1 VRRSSERAWRGAAAA
16 LLACLALASAGGSAR
31 GAGGAAADEAEDE
44 RLQLIRQR
52 REDLEREVERL
63 RRRERSLLGEV
74 ERLELEVRLHGE
86 KLREVRAVLRQ
97 VNAEMDVLL
106 ARLEEIEGQI
116 EATRPVLAARAR
128 SLYKLGELSYL
139 RLLLS
144 VDRPSDFLR
153 GYRFVTTLARRDNE
167 RFAGFQADRRAAEE
181 TRAELERRTAEAME
195 LRGEVGRARRRLD
208 AQRRRKT
215 ELLTEIVG
223 KKESQAAYVAE
234 LEQAERQLEELLAG
248 FGEGQVTLPIAA
260 FRGSLP
266 RPVEGPVRAG
276 FGRRRH
282 ARFDT
287 YTVHNGIEIEADAG
301 TPVGA
306 VHEGTVLFADRFQGY
321 GLMIV
326 LDHGSKHHSLYA
338 HLEEAAVR
346 VGDRVETGQQIGTVG
361 STSLDGPGLYFEL
374 RFRGQ
379 PENPTEWLE
388 GLEGG

>member
-1 VRRSSERAWRGAAAA
+1 M
-16 LLACLALASAGGSAR
+16 
-31 GAGGAAADEAEDE
+31 
-44 RLQLIRQR
+44 
-52 REDLEREVERL
+52 ERL

-86 KLREVRAVLRQ
+86 KLREVREVLRQ
-97 VNAEMDVLL
+97 TNEEMDALL
-106 ARLEEIEGQI
+106 ARLEGIESSI

-167 RFAGFQADRRAAEE
+167 RFARFKSDRRAAEE
-181 TRAELERRTAEAME
+181 TRVELEQRTAEAMA
-195 LRGEVGRARRRLD
+195 LRAEVGRARRQLD

-215 ELLTEIVG
+215 DLLTEIVG

-234 LEQAERQLEELLAG
+234 LEEAERQLERLLAG
-248 FGEGQVTLPIAA
+248 FGEGRVTLPIAA

-266 RPVEGPVRAG
+266 RPVEGPVRVG
-276 FGRRRH
+276 FGRQRH
-282 ARFDT
+282 ERFDT
-287 YTVHNGIEIEADAG
+287 YTLHNGIEIEAAVG
-301 TPVGA
+301 TPVKA

-338 HLEEAAVR
+338 HLEEASVH
-346 VGDRVETGQQIGTVG
+346 VGDRVEAGQQIGTVG
-361 STSLDGPGLYFEL
+361 ATGLAGPGLYFEL

-379 PENPTEWLE
+379 PEDPADWLE
-388 GLEGG
+388 GMDGG

>member
-1 VRRSSERAWRGAAAA
+1 MRRGAAAV
-16 LLACLALASAGGSAR
+16 LACLALASAGGAVQ
-31 GAGGAAADEAEDE
+31 GAAVPSADEAEDE

-86 KLREVRAVLRQ
+86 RLREVRAVLRQ
-97 VNAEMDVLL
+97 ANAEMDALL
-106 ARLEEIEGQI
+106 ARLEEIESSI

-144 VDRPSDFLR
+144 VDRPSDFMR
-153 GYRFVTTLARRDNE
+153 GYRYVTTLARRDNE
-167 RFAGFQADRRAAEE
+167 RFARFQADREAAEE
-181 TRAELERRTAEAME
+181 TRAELERRTAEAMA
-195 LRGEVGRARRRLD
+195 LRAEVGRARRRLD
-208 AQRRRKT
+208 VQRRRKT

-223 KKESQAAYVAE
+223 EKETQAAYAAE
-234 LEQAERQLEELLAG
+234 LEEAERQLERLLAG
-248 FGEGQVTLPIAA
+248 FGEGRVTLPIAA

-301 TPVGA
+301 TPIRA

-321 GLMIV
+321 GLMVV
-326 LDHGSKHHSLYA
+326 LDHGGKHHSLYA
-338 HLEEAAVR
+338 HLEEAAVQ
-346 VGDRVETGQQIGTVG
+346 VGDRVEAGQQIGTVG
-361 STSLDGPGLYFEL
+361 ATSLAGPGLYFEL

-379 PENPTEWLE
+379 PEDPTEWLE